1 MIESSKNSDRFA
13 IILPRN
19 SVQVRSSKSFPSPA
33 DAPSL
38 SPQYHERKNT
48 IVSSTSHVVFPSPEE
63 RARSLLRATSKQGS
77 QEFEPVSKNGARESK
92 WSDIDKWNDA
102 GSERGIS
109 AQALDRVRNVWETG
123 HRRLSSPSADN
134 AAFYEAK
141 LSEDTHT
148 STRAHTRTP
157 EDVHTRTLDHSI
169 VLQNF
174 SQAAETREDCL
185 SFDGAS
191 ESIDRDSA
199 EVGERGGGGRRARA
213 RNFEEEEEEAVA
225 GEGEEEEEADI
236 SDTGDGK
243 GIVRVDT
250 HSDNM
255 NSLNSQ
261 DLATNVA
268 ELCQQVCVRC
278 VYVCVCVYVC
288 M

>member
-1 MIESSKNSDRFA
+1 MHQEASEKARPHLRNAGHSPFLAVA
-13 IILPRN
+13 IFSVSLALLPFGALACMAGSEGGPCVSARPGHLAMAKGPEL
-19 SVQVRSSKSFPSPA
+19 QVRTSKSFPSPA

-38 SPQYHERKNT
+38 SPQYHERKNS

-63 RARSLLRATSKQGS
+63 RARSLSRATSKQGS

-109 AQALDRVRNVWETG
+109 AQARDRVRNVWETG
-123 HRRLSSPSADN
+123 RRRLGSPSADN
-134 AAFYEAK
+134 AASYESK

-157 EDVHTRTLDHSI
+157 EDVHTRMLDHSI

-174 SQAAETREDCL
+174 SQAAETREDRL

-213 RNFEEEEEEAVA
+213 RSFEEE
-225 GEGEEEEEADI
+225 
-236 SDTGDGK
+236 
-243 GIVRVDT
+243 
-250 HSDNM
+250 
-255 NSLNSQ
+255 
-261 DLATNVA
+261 
-268 ELCQQVCVRC
+268 
-278 VYVCVCVYVC
+278 
-288 M
+288 